1 MFLVLEKI
9 HNLTKKNSENKKIMK
24 ILSFWY
30 FWSFFRIKITKL
42 ATSKPRHF
50 LGHQL

>member
-9 HNLTKKNSENKKIMK
+9 HNLTKKNSENEKNMK

-30 FWSFFRIKITKL
+30 FGSFFGIKITKL
-42 ATSKPRHF
+42 ATFRSRHF